1 MRAVLLLLTGILLT
15 TPAVGKPT
23 QIIIAG
29 DNWCP
34 INCSAS
40 AADKGYMI
48 DVASQAFAKS
58 GYELVYQ
65 EMPWARAIAQAR
77 SGVIHGIVG
86 AFRGDAP
93 DFYFPANAI
102 LNISP
107 NHLFTLKGSKWQY
120 SDLASLRD
128 VRLGTINGYDYGD
141 ELNNYLAVVTPPLMP
156 EVKQLS
162 GDDAVKRN
170 IAFLLKRRTDVLVE
184 SAPVLW
190 YHANQLGVADQL
202 QEAGVISAPEPCF
215 IAFSPNRPESA
226 QLIHALDAGITS
238 MKQQNAL
245 LPIAKRYGLSS
256 VLAPVVSLPE

>member
-1 MRAVLLLLTGILLT
+1 MVKSMRAVLLLLTGILLT

-48 DVASQAFAKS
+48 DVASQAFA
-58 GYELVYQ
+58 
-65 EMPWARAIAQAR
+65 
-77 SGVIHGIVG
+77 
-86 AFRGDAP
+86 
-93 DFYFPANAI
+93 
-102 LNISP
+102 
-107 NHLFTLKGSKWQY
+107 KWQY

>member
-1 MRAVLLLLTGILLT
+1 MRAVLQLLTGILLT
-15 TPAVGKPT
+15 TPAFGKAT

-40 AADKGYMI
+40 ATDKGYMI
-48 DVASQAFAKS
+48 DVASQALAMA

-65 EMPWARAIAQAR
+65 EMPWARAIALAR
-77 SGVIHGIVG
+77 RGAIHGIVG
-86 AFRGDAP
+86 AFKGDAP

-107 NHLFTLKGSKWQY
+107 NHLFTLKDSSWRY
-120 SDLASLRD
+120 SGPASWGN
-128 VRLGTINGYDYGD
+128 VRLGTIIGYDYGE
-141 ELNNYLAVVTPPLMP
+141 ELNNYLITVTPPLTH

-162 GDDAVKRN
+162 GDDAVKRS
-170 IAFLLKRRTDVLVE
+170 IEFLLKRRTDVLVE

-215 IAFSPNRPESA
+215 IAFSPSRPESA
-226 QLIHALDAGITS
+226 QLSHALDAGITL

-256 VLAPVVSLPE
+256 ALAPVVPLPD